1 MSKKESINFV
11 FDYCG
16 RLRMRKTSNESM
28 TSTATTSSSCTT
40 CTTTGSETGTP
51 TTTR

>member
-1 MSKKESINFV
+1 MSKKELIYFV

-28 TSTATTSSSCTT
+28 TSTATTTSSCTT
-40 CTTTGSETGTP
+40 CTTGSEKGTP